1 MRRNWL
7 LLGIALLVA
16 LLTIGAVACSDDDD
30 DDNGNGVE
38 PEATV
43 VIGEP
48 EATDEV
54 TDGDGDGD
62 GGEVLLLVAT
72 ILEVDGSG
80 VSGEVQISPD
90 VDGIL
95 VDVVVAGLAEGAH
108 QNHLHHSEACP
119 PDPGGDIHIALT
131 DVEADAN
138 GDGIQ
143 TTSDDTA
150 AIDHYAT
157 GHYYAVHA
165 DDGAVI
171 GCGTVVSGIS

>member
-16 LLTIGAVACSDDDD
+16 VLAIGAVACGDDDD
-30 DDNGNGVE
+30 DDNGNGDE
-38 PEATV
+38 PEATE

-48 EATDEV
+48 EATEEV
-54 TDGDGDGD
+54 TDGDGD

-72 ILEVDGSG
+72 VLGVDDAAGISG
-80 VSGEVQISPD
+80 QVTISPD

-95 VDVVVAGLAEGAH
+95 VDVVVAGLPEGARA
-108 QNHLHHSEACP
+108 NHLHHGDACP
-119 PDPGGDIHIALT
+119 PDPNGEVHIALT

-143 TTSDDTA
+143 STSDATEPIEHFA
-150 AIDHYAT
+150 A
-157 GHYYAVHA
+157 GHYYAVHDA
-165 DDGAVI
+165 DGAVI
-171 GCGTVVSGIS
+171 GCGTVVSGV

>member
-7 LLGIALLVA
+7 LLGVALLVA
-16 LLTIGAVACSDDDD
+16 VLAIGAVACGDDDD

-43 VIGEP
+43 IGEP
-48 EATDEV
+48 EATEEV
-54 TDGDGDGD
+54 TDGEDVD

-72 ILEVDGSG
+72 ILAVDDSG
-80 VSGEVQISPD
+80 VSGEVTISPD
-90 VDGIL
+90 IDGIL
-95 VDVVVAGLAEGAH
+95 VDVVAAGLPEGARA
-108 QNHLHHSEACP
+108 NHLHHSEACP

-143 TTSDDTA
+143 TTSDATE
-150 AIDHYAT
+150 AIEHFAV
-157 GHYYAVHA
+157 GHYYAVHDA
-165 DDGAVI
+165 DGAVI
-171 GCGTVVSGIS
+171 GCGTVVSGV